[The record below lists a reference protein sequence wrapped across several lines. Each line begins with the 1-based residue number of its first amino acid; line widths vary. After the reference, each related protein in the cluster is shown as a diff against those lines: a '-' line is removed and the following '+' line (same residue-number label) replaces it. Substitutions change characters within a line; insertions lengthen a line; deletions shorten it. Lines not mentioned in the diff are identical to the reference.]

1 MINRELIRLKVVQLI
16 YAYYRSERTEDALE
30 NAEKEL
36 FFSFDKSYEL
46 YLYLLNA
53 LLQLKKVAES
63 KEETRLARATRLGQ
77 ETEGVYAEKMFAEN
91 KFLCQLDLNEA
102 LVDYREKQK
111 KEWIEEDAFYK
122 KLYTTMVESDIYQ
135 MYLAKEDFSYDA
147 DREIVRKLYKTFI
160 GGNEDFDV
168 LLEDHCLYWNDDKF
182 LIDSFVLKTIKR
194 FEEANGA
201 QQPLLPQFSLDED
214 REFASALFREA
225 IKRKEEVKELISKN
239 CKNWEY
245 DRLAFMDV
253 IIMQIAIAEILAFP
267 SIPLSV
273 TFNEYL
279 DIAKV
284 YSTPRSASYIN
295 GLMDHVVK
303 RLKAEGK
310 LMKA

>member
-16 YAYYRSERTEDALE
+16 YAYYRSERTEESLE

-53 LLQLKKVAES
+53 LLELKKVAES
-63 KEETRLARATRLGQ
+63 KEETRLARANRLGR
-77 ETEGVYAEKMFAEN
+77 ETDGVFAEKMFAEN
-91 KFLCQLDLNEA
+91 KFLCQLDLNET

-111 KEWIEEDAFYK
+111 KEWIEEDTFYK

-135 MYLAKEDFSYDA
+135 MYLTKEDFSYDA
-147 DREIVRKLYKTFI
+147 DREVVRKLYKTFI
-160 GGNEDFDV
+160 DGNEDFDS
-168 LLEDHCLYWNDDKF
+168 LLEDHGLYWNDDKF
-182 LIDSFVLKTIKR
+182 LIDSFVLKTIKK
-194 FEEANGA
+194 FNPEAGA

-214 REFASALFREA
+214 REFASTLFRET
-225 IKRKEEVKELISKN
+225 IKRREEVKELISQN

-253 IIMQIAIAEILAFP
+253 IIMQIAITEILTFP
-267 SIPLSV
+267 SIPLNV

-303 RLKAEGK
+303 RLKAEQK
-310 LMKA
+310 IMKA